1 MQGEIPGGIRR
12 NGACDDGE
20 AFSNLPR
27 DRPTSRSPDLKR
39 LSRFHAGK
47 NLSDSPPAGSD
58 PARMGRKT
66 RTDNM
71 HHPPCDKSIFVKYSG
86 VWAPPGPWAAKK
98 KSASKLT
105 PFRKK

>member
-66 RTDNM
+66 RTDNKYT
-71 HHPPCDKSIFVKYSG
+71 HRRDKSIFVKCSG
-86 VWAPPGPWAAKK
+86 VWAPPGPLGRKK
-98 KSASKLT
+98 KERQQADAL
-105 PFRKK
+105 P